1 MARKYFRIHEVIDV
15 CCVTEEFI
23 QSLER
28 ENLIRSVS
36 RNNERRYSR
45 EQVDRIRV
53 AQNLVRELGVNLEGV
68 EVALHMRD
76 QIIQMRRQLD
86 ELWKRAESRLE
97 NPRHR

>member
-1 MARKYFRIHEVIDV
+1 MARKYFRIREVVDV

-28 ENLIRSVS
+28 ENLIHSVT
-36 RNNERRYSR
+36 RNRERRYSR
-45 EQVDRIRV
+45 DQVDRIRV

-76 QIIQMRRQLD
+76 QIIQMRRQFD
-86 ELWKRAESRLE
+86 ELLRRAEAFQE
-97 NPRHR
+97 NSRHR

>member
-1 MARKYFRIHEVIDV
+1 MARKYFRITEVIEV
-15 CCVTEEFI
+15 CCVTEEFVD
-23 QSLER
+23 SLER
-28 ENLIRSVS
+28 ERLIRSVN
-36 RNNERRYSR
+36 RNNERRYSLD
-45 EQVDRIRV
+45 QVDRIRV